1 MEHQNLVLKRY
12 FLRNIENIWV
22 CTSLVSVFLHPY
34 IHIYN
39 IAFNLV
45 LKKKKREKIIVKKFR
60 YFHLWSPEYFL
71 VVVLMKAIGQKGE
84 NGVCSHACSSN
95 ALFH

>member
-1 MEHQNLVLKRY
+1 MLQEIKEEAKSNKAVIIGKLHSQHMEHQNLVLKRY

-45 LKKKKREKIIVKKFR
+45 LK
-60 YFHLWSPEYFL
+60 
-71 VVVLMKAIGQKGE
+71 
-84 NGVCSHACSSN
+84 
-95 ALFH
+95 